1 MKRNYFAGPHSVCTP
16 HSNEQ
21 LKLNIKCHN
30 LCGNLNEVKNQY
42 ASVLTRKII
51 MQRKHLVCLL
61 EWRWTLTECCQGEEG
76 PSIRNLCT
84 QKRVNYTP
92 FRSLSDPSS
101 LLYAAETKLLPLR
114 TACES
119 AGSRCTSWSA
129 EQRVSQGFK
138 LLMAEILANVKA
150 ALGLSLVLAEV
161 NAASSPL
168 HCQGRQEG
176 QLG

>member
-1 MKRNYFAGPHSVCTP
+1 MKRAYFAGPHSVCTP

-42 ASVLTRKII
+42 TSVLTRKIV

-61 EWRWTLTECCQGEEG
+61 ESHWTFTECCQGEEG
-76 PSIRNLCT
+76 WYIRNLCT

-92 FRSLSDPSS
+92 FPSLSDPSS
-101 LLYAAETKLLPLR
+101 LFYVAKKKLLPLWIV
-114 TACES
+114 CEF
-119 AGSRCTSWSA
+119 AGSHCTSWNT
-129 EQRVSQGFK
+129 EQTVSQGFK
-138 LLMAEILANVKA
+138 LLMARLLANIKA
-150 ALGLSLVLAEV
+150 AFGLSLVLAEV
-161 NAASSPL
+161 NAASSHPC
-168 HCQGRQEG
+168 CQGREEG